1 MPDGGTLVIETTNKV
16 IDQGYVDRNPEGAVG
31 EFVMVSVSDTGT
43 GMTPEALE
51 KAFEPFFSTKDVGK
65 GTGLGLSMVYGF
77 VQRSGGHA
85 KIYSVLGEGTTVR
98 LYLPRVRG
106 DEDAKTSELL
116 DQNDLPGGD
125 EMILVVDDE
134 EELAE
139 AAVSLLEFLGYRTT
153 TAANGKEA
161 LEILKQGPAID
172 LLFSDIIMPGGMDG
186 YQLAIN
192 ALKDRSNLRVLLT
205 SGFTRRREE
214 FANGERKT
222 TSELAKNL
230 LHKPYNIAEL
240 AVAVRRTLDQGGK

>member
-1 MPDGGTLVIETTNKV
+1 MDQLWGGI
-16 IDQGYVDRNPEGAVG
+16 P
-31 EFVMVSVSDTGT
+31 
-43 GMTPEALE
+43 
-51 KAFEPFFSTKDVGK
+51 
-65 GTGLGLSMVYGF
+65 
-77 VQRSGGHA
+77 
-85 KIYSVLGEGTTVR
+85 
-98 LYLPRVRG
+98 
-106 DEDAKTSELL
+106 
-116 DQNDLPGGD
+116 
-125 EMILVVDDE
+125 
-134 EELAE
+134 E
-139 AAVSLLEFLGYRTT
+139 AAVSLFESLGYRTT